1 MNNLTKQRK
10 NLESVVVNAA
20 QMQAIET
27 SIFAA
32 GMPIASLMEKAALLT
47 AKRIQ
52 ELYSPCKV
60 GVLTGPGH
68 NGGDALVI
76 ARELYLQGY
85 QVTVY
90 VPFSQLKELTSQH
103 YNYGKNLGISFVEK
117 LDLLTDCELI
127 IDGLFGFG
135 LTRNLEGEIATI
147 INTINNWQKPVI
159 SIDIPSGIH
168 TDTGEILGTAI
179 CATYSLCLG
188 LWKLAYFQ
196 DQALPYLGK
205 VERIDFGI
213 PFQMVSSILTP
224 HQGESKIFTETI
236 AQQFFPSS
244 NLEKRNQGDNK
255 IFTETIA
262 QQFFPSSNLDRRNPA
277 KIKIFTETIA
287 QQFFPSSK
295 PVITHKYQQ
304 GHLLLICGSNRYAG
318 GAILTA
324 LGARSSGVGMLSVA
338 VPKSIKPLLVNHLP
352 DALIIDCPETD
363 SGAIASVAD
372 LDLSKYSAIAC
383 GPGLTT
389 EAQTVVESV
398 LVANVPLLLDAD
410 ALNILAENNC
420 CATVENRNA
429 PTILTP
435 HSGEFKRL
443 FPHIALNDRI
453 NAVIEAS
460 RNSGAIVLLK
470 GSRTAIATPPN
481 PPFEGGVYLIPES
494 TPALARGGSGDVL
507 TGLIGGLIAQKTATG
522 DIFAGGVVL
531 GAWWH
536 AQAGILAAS
545 ERSDL
550 GVDAFT
556 LSQYLWRISSKI
568 SQEVKSKNVNGFYG
582 GHSDFQWS

>member
-1 MNNLTKQRK
+1 MNNIIKQRK

-20 QMQAIET
+20 QMQAIES

-52 ELYSPCKV
+52 ELYSPCQV
-60 GVLTGPGH
+60 GILVGPGH

-85 QVTVY
+85 QVAVY
-90 VPFSQLKELTSQH
+90 APFTQLKELTSQH
-103 YNYGKNLGISFVEK
+103 YNYAKNLGISCVEK

-168 TDTGEILGTAI
+168 TDTGEVLGTAI
-179 CATYSLCLG
+179 RATYSLCLG

-213 PFQMVSSILTP
+213 PPRMVSSILTP
-224 HQGESKIFTETI
+224 HQEESKIFTETI

-244 NLEKRNQGDNK
+244 NLEIKNQEESQ

-262 QQFFPSSNLDRRNPA
+262 QQFFPSSNLETTNQA
-277 KIKIFTETIA
+277 KIQIFTETIA
-287 QQFFPSSK
+287 QQFFPS
-295 PVITHKYQQ
+295 PRPLVTHKYQQ

-338 VPKSIKPLLVNHLP
+338 VPKSLKPLLVNHLP
-352 DALIIDCPETD
+352 EALIIDCPETD
-363 SGAIASVAD
+363 SGAIASLPD
-372 LDLSKYSAIAC
+372 LDLTKYSAIAC
-383 GPGLTT
+383 GPGLTLD
-389 EAQTVVESV
+389 AKTVVESV
-398 LVANVPLLLDAD
+398 LQTNVPLLLDAD
-410 ALNILAENNC
+410 ALNIIAETNC
-420 CATVENRNA
+420 CATVKKRNA
-429 PTILTP
+429 ATVLTP
-435 HSGEFKRL
+435 HSGEFRRL
-443 FPHIALNDRI
+443 FPHIDLNDRI
-453 NAVIEAS
+453 SAVIEAS
-460 RNSGAIVLLK
+460 ANSGAIVLLK
-470 GSRTAIATPPN
+470 GSRTAIAN
-481 PPFEGGVYLIPES
+481 NEQVYLIPES
-494 TPALARGGSGDVL
+494 TPALACGGSGDVL
-507 TGLIGGLIAQKTATG
+507 TGLIGGLMAQKRASG

-536 AQAGILAAS
+536 AQAGILAAA

-556 LSQYLWRISSKI
+556 LAQYLWRISSKI
-568 SQEVKSKNVNGFYG
+568 SQEVK
-582 GHSDFQWS
+582 